1 MKKLIIA
8 LLFVAAT
15 AFSTETNAQK
25 ITLFGSNTKSLDTLT
40 NTTTEYLTSASNAL
54 NTTGLSGNYNIQVV
68 LYSIASSSV
77 TVTAVLES
85 SIDGINY
92 TRHFGNPGTNGMGCD
107 TMAFGTLTTAS
118 TYTHIWSIPSTPFS
132 YNTSSPA
139 APHAAVVRNSNS
151 GRRLY
156 FRVRL
161 VPTGTGTTKY
171 NGMLLAQN

>member
-15 AFSTETNAQK
+15 AFSIETNAQK
-25 ITLFGSNTKSLDTLT
+25 ITLFGSNSKSLDTLT
-40 NTTTEYLTSASNAL
+40 NTTTEYLTSAANAL

-92 TRHFGNPGTNGMGCD
+92 TNHFGGPGLNGKGCD
-107 TMAFGTLTTAS
+107 TMQFGTLVTAS
-118 TYTHIWSIPSTPFS
+118 TYTHIWSIPSS
-132 YNTSSPA
+132 QIGYNSSSPA
-139 APHAAVVRNSNS
+139 TQAAQVVRHSNA

-161 VPTGTGTTKY
+161 IPTGTGTTKY

>member
-1 MKKLIIA
+1 MKKFLFLA
-8 LLFVAAT
+8 LLTLSMAAT
-15 AFSTETNAQK
+15 QTAQAQK
-25 ITLFGSNTKSLDTLT
+25 LYLYGSNSKTLDTLT
-40 NTTTEYLTSASNAL
+40 NTTTEYLTTAANAL
-54 NTTGLSGNYNIQVV
+54 NSTGLSGNYNIQVV

-92 TRHFGNPGTNGMGCD
+92 TNHFGGPGTNGKGCD
-107 TMAFGTLTTAS
+107 TMAFGTLTTAA
-118 TYTHIWSIPSTPFS
+118 TYTHIWSIPCSQIG
-132 YNTSSPA
+132 YNSSNPA
-139 APHAAVVRNSNS
+139 AQYAQVVRHSNA